1 MNGWRAFRIGLSRAT
16 RTRWVLVILFAANLA
31 SALPL
36 VVLPGLG
43 LVAFGRRPAIRQA
56 ADGVDAWLVIETM
69 LAPLS
74 GAALG
79 GEGADKG
86 AIGMAASE
94 WRHPWAELSRQLQ
107 QATLVGLATA
117 AALPVLAWL
126 TGAFLSGGL
135 VLTFAEVPQDA
146 PGTGAGSRRF
156 RWRRFL
162 WGCWHWFGA
171 FLLLGAVQ
179 GIASSV
185 VFGPLVAAA
194 MGAVAVVGGWSAWVV
209 VPVLVVVG
217 ALWLA
222 LMEYTRI
229 VAVVGETRNVVR
241 AFGEAARFVARN
253 LRGVVGLYGLALVL
267 LGAVHAIYRLG
278 LMTWLPLDWWALVLV
293 VQQGF
298 VWGRLWARVVRV
310 AGGVALYQSEGWGA
324 GAPDCGP
331 AQAG

>member
-16 RTRWVLVILFAANLA
+16 RTRWVLVILFAANLV

-43 LVAFGRRPAIRQA
+43 LVAFGHRPAIRQA

-79 GEGADKG
+79 GEGADKL
-86 AIGMAASE
+86 
-94 WRHPWAELSRQLQ
+94 HPWPELTRQLQ

-156 RWRRFL
+156 QWRRFL

-209 VPVLVVVG
+209 VPVLVAVG
-217 ALWLA
+217 VLWLA

-241 AFGEAARFVARN
+241 AFGEAARFVVRN
-253 LRGVVGLYGLALVL
+253 LRAVAGLYGLALVL
-267 LGAVHAIYRLG
+267 LGVVHAIYRLG
-278 LMTWLPLDWWALVLV
+278 LMPWLPLDWWVLVLV

-298 VWGRLWARVVRV
+298 VLGRLWARVVRV
-310 AGGVALYQSEGWGA
+310 AGGVALYGSMGRGA
-324 GAPDCGP
+324 RG
-331 AQAG
+331 